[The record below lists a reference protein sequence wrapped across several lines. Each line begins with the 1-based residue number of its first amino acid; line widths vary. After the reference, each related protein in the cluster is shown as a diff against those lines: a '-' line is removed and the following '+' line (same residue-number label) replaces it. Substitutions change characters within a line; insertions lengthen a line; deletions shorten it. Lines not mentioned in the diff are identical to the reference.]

1 MIVLADRSLNIVI
14 VQCWGGVRVSLFV
27 QTRACG
33 TCMID
38 RALLMAFNAGIARI
52 FFFGG
57 VYFGNVI
64 GDAFSN

>member
-1 MIVLADRSLNIVI
+1 MIVLAECSLNIVI
-14 VQCWGGVRVSLFV
+14 VQCWGGVRVFLFV

-38 RALLMAFNAGIARI
+38 RALLTFAQCGLVSENSFQ
-52 FFFGG
+52 

-64 GDAFSN
+64 GDAFSK